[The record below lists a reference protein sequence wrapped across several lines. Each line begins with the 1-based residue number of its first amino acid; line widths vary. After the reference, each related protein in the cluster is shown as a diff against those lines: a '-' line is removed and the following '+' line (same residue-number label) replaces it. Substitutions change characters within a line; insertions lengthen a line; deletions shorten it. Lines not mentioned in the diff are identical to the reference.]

1 MYRVLIVDDHAA
13 VRQGVRQL
21 LDERFDLDAPGEA
34 SNADEAI
41 EMVQHDRWDVVIL
54 DVNMPGKGGME
65 ALKAMKR
72 SNPGLPIIMFSVFPP
87 EQVAR
92 RFLAAGASGY
102 VSKGGSAEDLVSAVR
117 RAVGGG
123 SNGPIAAGAVDSLNP
138 DDAVTA
144 WHL

>member
-1 MYRVLIVDDHAA
+1 
-13 VRQGVRQL
+13 
-21 LDERFDLDAPGEA
+21 
-34 SNADEAI
+34 
-41 EMVQHDRWDVVIL
+41 VVIL